1 MNKISLC
8 NIKCSMF
15 YREVSRLSG
24 VVILIMCIAVAVIVL
39 VVKRVT
45 ALNDNA
51 KNAFIIVPCDS
62 KTKNLERIVKSYYW
76 EEVFEKE
83 NMSREILI
91 VIMEKNSN
99 DLIAKRLSEE
109 YSIVTI
115 VDICD
120 LESYLKNAKNVSE
133 KV

>member
-1 MNKISLC
+1 M
-8 NIKCSMF
+8 
-15 YREVSRLSG
+15 SG

-51 KNAFIIVPCDS
+51 KNAFIIVPCES

-91 VIMEKNSN
+91 VIMEKSSN

-120 LESYLKNAKNVSE
+120 LESYLKSAKNVSE